1 MVVGMY
7 PAGPQRATADRRG
20 LLGDLS
26 QWPLLWLA
34 NGCRREV
41 VFFFVRSHEVLQ
53 CIMVEFVS
61 F

>member
-1 MVVGMY
+1 MY

-34 NGCRREV
+34 NGGRREV
-41 VFFFVRSHEVLQ
+41 VFFFVRSHQVLQ
-53 CIMVEFVS
+53 RIMVKFVS